1 MVVLTIDGIDCSY
14 GSIDILKN
22 INFEVKN
29 GEFLGILGPNGS
41 GKTTLLRSISRVL
54 KPKKGS
60 ILLDEKDIYNLKTVD
75 LAKQM
80 AVVPQTSPI
89 TFDFTALEVVLMGRN
104 PHMSRFQMEGH
115 QRQSA

>member
-1 MVVLTIDGIDCSY
+1 MVVLKIDGVDCSY
-14 GSIDILKN
+14 GSINVLKN

-60 ILLDEKDIYNLKTVD
+60 ILIDEKDVYSLKTMD

-80 AVVPQTSPI
+80 AVVPQTTPI
-89 TFDFTALEVVLMGRN
+89 SFDYTVLEVVLMGRN
-104 PHMSRFQMEGH
+104 PHMGRFQM
-115 QRQSA
+115 AWW